1 VSSDQAA
8 LRVVRL
14 DPRATLPTRAYAH
27 DAGLDLYALEPVT
40 LGPGERASVRTGV
53 AVEIPAGQAG
63 LVLPRSGLAA
73 RHGIALV
80 NAPGLIDAGY
90 RGELQVL
97 LLNTDR
103 EQSCTLDGGDRV
115 AQLVLVAV
123 ATPGVVEVDALS
135 DSERGAGGFGSSGGF
150 AAQAAEPGG

>member
-1 VSSDQAA
+1 MTEATGELQVM
-8 LRVVRL
+8 RV
-14 DPRATLPTRAYAH
+14 DPRATLPTRAYDG
-27 DAGLDLYALEPVT
+27 DAGLDLYALEECR

-53 AVEIPAGQAG
+53 AVAIPPEHAG

-90 RGELQVL
+90 RGELRVL

-103 EQSCTLDGGDRV
+103 REAVSLQAGDRI

-123 ATPGVVEVDALS
+123 APVSVTEVAELPAS
-135 DSERGAGGFGSSGGF
+135 QRGAAGFGSSGG
-150 AAQAAEPGG
+150 